1 MFFKAQ
7 NPLST
12 SPFTAKKFSKQVC
25 KHVHIKVNFQNMGYQ
40 CSLQTMFHAF
50 PPHSKKVDDSR
61 LKYR

>member
-1 MFFKAQ
+1 MFLRPETRYQ
-7 NPLST
+7 QVLSRPK
-12 SPFTAKKFSKQVC
+12 SFPSRC

-40 CSLQTMFHAF
+40 CGLQTMLHAI